1 MPEEP
6 AKPPAPRPVIPIE
19 PPAEAD
25 PDATSVMPIAE
36 PGVMTPA
43 PFAQVY
49 APPPPLPQAYYP
61 PAYPPAPYP
70 PPAPAWPDPVAYRAS
85 GAAGYSRPGIV
96 TALGV
101 TAIIVASLSFI
112 TSLFSGCTA
121 MVVTANARRSASV
134 AKMTINAT
142 TAAPA
147 TAAPAVES
155 SNVNGLPPNERAT
168 VVRGL
173 RDRMHRILS
182 TERERQLDGF
192 LAQHG
197 KLIFDVEAQPLTR
210 ERVKNLVT
218 QAGQEFATAGKAAPD
233 FFIFKGNKLPGRL
246 LLKDDAAIYKPD
258 DYSPTL
264 TSHAKPPADDV
275 EPPAPAPAF
284 VSGGLDDDQAQAVL
298 GRVREL
304 SNGKVTETQLLTLN
318 TLMQSP
324 TGANWITGSSTIPG
338 ITAQVKS
345 AAVQADGTVTIT
357 FTMGKLTL
365 DPQGSVVGAIPAAPV
380 QSPTTSPS
388 ASGPFWMGAIGVD
401 KGSCAL
407 AIAEA
412 AVSGLLAIYLL
423 VIAILTLRQSGT
435 SRKLFIIYGVLK
447 VLCGIA
453 GIVAFAWMMSSLTAA
468 ADPTG
473 FAQSMVAGFKATSS
487 AALTLTAI
495 GLAYPIAVLIIL
507 MLSKSAREYYSSGG

>member
-1 MPEEP
+1 
-6 AKPPAPRPVIPIE
+6 
-19 PPAEAD
+19 
-25 PDATSVMPIAE
+25 MPIAE
-36 PGVMTPA
+36 PGVMAPA

-49 APPPPLPQAYYP
+49 APPPPPLPQAYYP

-85 GAAGYSRPGIV
+85 GAAGYSRPGII

-112 TSLFSGCTA
+112 ASLFSGCTA
-121 MVVTANARRSASV
+121 MVITANARRSASV

-142 TAAPA
+142 TATPA
-147 TAAPAVES
+147 TAAPALET
-155 SNVNGLPPNERAT
+155 SNLNGLPPNERAT

-173 RDRMHRILS
+173 RDRMRRVLP

-192 LAQHG
+192 LAEHG

-233 FFIFKGNKLPGRL
+233 FFTLKGNKLPGRL

-264 TSHAKPPADDV
+264 TSHSRPPAQPADDV
-275 EPPAPAPAF
+275 PPPAPAPVF
-284 VSGGLDDDQAQAVL
+284 VSGGLDDEQAQAVL

-304 SNGKVTETQLLTLN
+304 SNGKVTETQLLTLS

-345 AAVQADGTVTIT
+345 AAVQPDGTVTIT

-365 DPQGSVVGAIPAAPV
+365 DPQGSFVGAMPAAPV

-388 ASGPFWMGAIGVD
+388 ASPPFWMGAIGVD

-412 AVSGLLAIYLL
+412 AISGLLAIYLL
-423 VIAILTLRQSGT
+423 VIAILTLRQGGS
-435 SRKLFIIYGVLK
+435 SRKLFVIYGVLK
-447 VLCGIA
+447 VFCAIA
-453 GIVAFAWMMSSLTAA
+453 GIVAFAWMMSSLTAG

-495 GLAYPIAVLIIL
+495 GLAYPIAVLL
-507 MLSKSAREYYSSGG
+507 VLTLSKTARDYYKATT